1 MAAAEFDLIVRNF
14 EKAVA
19 TYERAALVQNAMGAE
34 LIAVLGRTQTE
45 HDLAPNWQQALE
57 IGCGP
62 GNFTER
68 LLENLPSLKR
78 LTLNDL
84 SPVLVAAAQERIAQ
98 ACPGYSAQGSNG
110 QVNCCQVDS
119 VVGDLTQETTLT
131 ARYDLIVSNA
141 TFQWFGDLDAA
152 LTKLKNMA
160 APSGFL
166 VYSSFLEG
174 TMRELTELLGRG
186 LNYLTADQ
194 ARALLER
201 HCELLHFCTKTVVQH
216 FDSSFHLLRHFKD
229 TGVNNLGDK
238 PLTPSE
244 LRRFMLRYEQRYS
257 DESGAIALTW
267 QPYFVV
273 ARWRN

>member
-1 MAAAEFDLIVRNF
+1 MAEAEFDLIARNF
-14 EKAVA
+14 EKAAA

-34 LIAVLGRTQTE
+34 LMTVLGRTLKE
-45 HDLAPNWQQALE
+45 YDLAPSWQQALE

-62 GNFTER
+62 GNFTEL
-68 LLENLPSLKR
+68 LLESLPSLKR

-84 SPVLVAAAQERIAQ
+84 SPALVAAACARVRGRCGADRCQVDS
-98 ACPGYSAQGSNG
+98 C

-119 VVGDLTQETTLT
+119 VVGDLTQGTTLE
-131 ARYDLIVSNA
+131 ARYDLVVSNA
-141 TFQWFGDLDAA
+141 TFQWFADLDAA
-152 LTKLKNMA
+152 LTKLKELA

-174 TMRELTELLGRG
+174 TMRELSELLGRG
-186 LNYLTADQ
+186 LNYLTPDQ
-194 ARALLER
+194 ARTVLER
-201 HCELLHFCTKTVVQH
+201 HCEVLHFCTKTVVQH

-229 TGVNNLGDK
+229 TGVNSLGDK

-273 ARWRN
+273 ARWRS

>member
-1 MAAAEFDLIVRNF
+1 MAEAEFDLIARNF
-14 EKAVA
+14 EKAAA

-34 LIAVLGRTQTE
+34 LMAVPGRTLKE
-45 HDLAPNWQQALE
+45 YDLAPSWQQALE

-62 GNFTER
+62 GNFTEL
-68 LLENLPSLKR
+68 LLESLPSLKR

-84 SPVLVAAAQERIAQ
+84 SPSLVAAACERARGRSGADRCQ
-98 ACPGYSAQGSNG
+98 LDSC

-119 VVGDLTQETTLT
+119 VVGDLTQGTTLE
-131 ARYDLIVSNA
+131 ARYDLVVSNA
-141 TFQWFGDLDAA
+141 TFQWFADLDKA
-152 LTKLKNMA
+152 LIKLKA
-160 APSGFL
+160 LADPGGFL

-174 TMRELTELLGRG
+174 TMRELSELLGRG

-194 ARALLER
+194 ARTVLER
-201 HCELLHFCTKTVVQH
+201 HCEVLHFCTKTVVQH

-229 TGVNNLGDK
+229 TGVNSLGDK

-257 DESGAIALTW
+257 DETGAIALTW

-273 ARWRN
+273 ARWRS

>member
-1 MAAAEFDLIVRNF
+1 MAEAEFDLIARNF
-14 EKAVA
+14 EKAAA

-34 LIAVLGRTQTE
+34 LLAVLGRTQKE

-62 GNFTER
+62 GNFTEL
-68 LLENLPSLKR
+68 LLESLPNLKR

-84 SPVLVAAAQERIAQ
+84 SPSLVAAAQERVAGARSGDSDQ
-98 ACPGYSAQGSNG
+98 GDNCPGNS
-110 QVNCCQVDS
+110 CQVDS
-119 VVGDLTQETTLT
+119 VVGDLTQGTTLT

-141 TFQWFGDLDAA
+141 TFQWFSDLDAA
-152 LTKLKNMA
+152 LTKLKA
-160 APSGFL
+160 LAEPGGFL

-174 TMRELTELLGRG
+174 TMRELAQLLGRG
-186 LNYLTADQ
+186 LNYLTAEQ
-194 ARALLER
+194 ARTVLER
-201 HCELLHFCTKTVVQH
+201 HCEVLHFCTQTVVQH

-273 ARWRN
+273 ARWRD

>member
-1 MAAAEFDLIVRNF
+1 MAEAEFDLIAHNF
-14 EKAVA
+14 EKAAA

-34 LIAVLGRTQTE
+34 LMAVLGRTLKE
-45 HDLAPNWQQALE
+45 YDLAPSWQQALE

-62 GNFTER
+62 GNFTEL
-68 LLENLPSLKR
+68 LLESLPSLKR

-84 SPVLVAAAQERIAQ
+84 SPALVAAACARARGRCD
-98 ACPGYSAQGSNG
+98 ADDCRADS
-110 QVNCCQVDS
+110 CQVDS
-119 VVGDLTQETTLT
+119 VVGDLTQGTALE
-131 ARYDLIVSNA
+131 ARYDLVVSNA
-141 TFQWFGDLDAA
+141 TFQWFADLDKA
-152 LTKLKNMA
+152 LIKLKA
-160 APSGFL
+160 LADPGGFL

-174 TMRELTELLGRG
+174 TMRELSELLGRG

-194 ARALLER
+194 ARTVLER
-201 HCELLHFCTKTVVQH
+201 HCEVLHFCTKTVVQH

-229 TGVNNLGDK
+229 TGVNSLGDK

-273 ARWRN
+273 ARWRS

>member
-1 MAAAEFDLIVRNF
+1 MAEAEFDLIARNF
-14 EKAVA
+14 EKAAA

-34 LIAVLGRTQTE
+34 LMAVLGRTLKE
-45 HDLAPNWQQALE
+45 YDLAPSWQQALE

-62 GNFTER
+62 GNFTEL
-68 LLENLPSLKR
+68 LLESLPNLKR

-84 SPVLVAAAQERIAQ
+84 SPSLVAAA
-98 ACPGYSAQGSNG
+98 SARVRGRCGADRCQVDSC

-119 VVGDLTQETTLT
+119 VVGDLTQGTTLE
-131 ARYDLIVSNA
+131 ARYDLVVSNA
-141 TFQWFGDLDAA
+141 TFQWFADLDKA
-152 LTKLKNMA
+152 LIKLKA
-160 APSGFL
+160 LADPGGFL

-174 TMRELTELLGRG
+174 TMRELSELLGRG

-194 ARALLER
+194 ARMVLER
-201 HCELLHFCTKTVVQH
+201 HCEVLHFCNKTVVQH

-229 TGVNNLGDK
+229 TGVNSLGDK

-244 LRRFMLRYEQRYS
+244 LKRFMLRYEQRYS

-273 ARWRN
+273 ARWRS